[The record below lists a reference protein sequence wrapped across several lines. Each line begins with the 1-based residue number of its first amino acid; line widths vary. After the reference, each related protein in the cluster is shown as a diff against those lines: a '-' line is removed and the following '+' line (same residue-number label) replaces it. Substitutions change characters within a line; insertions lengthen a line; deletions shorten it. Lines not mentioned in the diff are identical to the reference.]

1 MGSLVKLGPGCRQNS
16 EHRTQNTVTMDSRI
30 LLSATALVLLCLV
43 DTGSSIKCHQ
53 CNSYDNFHCGD
64 PFYFEDTP
72 DEQKTQKFL
81 AECPADGKEY
91 FCRKIY
97 QNVRGDERIIR
108 GCGYEADPKGR
119 DCYTTVLEEYNTE
132 VCACHDDGCNSAGM
146 FRVSAAV
153 LTAVGLAY
161 LLH

>member
-1 MGSLVKLGPGCRQNS
+1 MGQSTWGSLVKLGPGCRQNS

-30 LLSATALVLLCLV
+30 LLSATALVLLCL
-43 DTGSSIKCHQ
+43 
-53 CNSYDNFHCGD
+53 GD

-132 VCACHDDGCNSAGM
+132 VCACH
-146 FRVSAAV
+146 
-153 LTAVGLAY
+153 
-161 LLH
+161 

>member
-72 DEQKTQKFL
+72 DEQRHKSSWLSAPQMAK
-81 AECPADGKEY
+81 
-91 FCRKIY
+91 
-97 QNVRGDERIIR
+97 
-108 GCGYEADPKGR
+108 
-119 DCYTTVLEEYNTE
+119 NT
-132 VCACHDDGCNSAGM
+132 SAGKST
-146 FRVSAAV
+146 RTCAVTRGSSGAAGTRPTPRAV
-153 LTAVGLAY
+153 TATPPY
-161 LLH
+161 WR

>member
-16 EHRTQNTVTMDSRI
+16 EHRTQNTVTIDSRI
-30 LLSATALVLLCLV
+30 LISATALVLLCLV

-81 AECPADGKEY
+81 AECPQMAK
-91 FCRKIY
+91 
-97 QNVRGDERIIR
+97 
-108 GCGYEADPKGR
+108 
-119 DCYTTVLEEYNTE
+119 NT
-132 VCACHDDGCNSAGM
+132 SAGKST
-146 FRVSAAV
+146 RTCA
-153 LTAVGLAY
+153 
-161 LLH
+161 

>member
-1 MGSLVKLGPGCRQNS
+1 MGSLVKLGPGCRQNT
-16 EHRTQNTVTMDSRI
+16 EHRTQNTGTMDSRI
-30 LLSATALVLLCLV
+30 LISATALVLLCLV

-91 FCRKIY
+91 FCCA
-97 QNVRGDERIIR
+97 DC
-108 GCGYEADPKGR
+108 CGSGLPASLDHAAIS
-119 DCYTTVLEEYNTE
+119 TQTVP
-132 VCACHDDGCNSAGM
+132 
-146 FRVSAAV
+146 
-153 LTAVGLAY
+153 
-161 LLH
+161 